1 MVARVP
7 LFEAVRVSSPAFFL
21 LYEER
26 WRFYCSMNF
35 LRPCV
40 DVEAGVPQE
49 ANYRLSHRKTDLAS
63 GTHRPSRGLPGS
75 PSSAPLRSEGE
86 LLLNPFAGFALT
98 PGRVSHHVL
107 AFIAKRNHYV
117 LVGFR
122 IGVEAA

>member
-1 MVARVP
+1 MGARVP

-63 GTHRPSRGLPGS
+63 GTHRPPQDCQDLRAPRRFGQKVSCCLIHLPAS
-75 PSSAPLRSEGE
+75 PSPQAEFRTTSSHSLQSVIIM
-86 LLLNPFAGFALT
+86 FWW
-98 PGRVSHHVL
+98 VSG
-107 AFIAKRNHYV
+107 
-117 LVGFR
+117 LV
-122 IGVEAA
+122 